1 MRPEVQ
7 IIYSLSFLIWLRKV
21 PRSLLAEA
29 CQVWERVAGKKK
41 NPPAPR
47 SHSRCS
53 QICLKVTHQ
62 PAGSP
67 STAPPSFP
75 TLAFAKQVSP
85 APPPPPPSLLG
96 LEISTSAPEHQRCFT
111 SRMFSRRGV
120 EVITVPAPVA
130 HYTVCAHC
138 LLSDPMGHNVAS
150 DSQEEEWCCF
160 FLAG

>member
-7 IIYSLSFLIWLRKV
+7 IIYSLSFLIWLRKSRGASS
-21 PRSLLAEA
+21 PRLVRFKS
-29 CQVWERVAGKKK
+29 VWLGKKK
-41 NPPAPR
+41 NPLAPC

-67 STAPPSFP
+67 STAPPSLP
-75 TLAFAKQVSP
+75 TLAFAEQVSP
-85 APPPPPPSLLG
+85 APPLPPPPPPSLLG

-130 HYTVCAHC
+130 RYTVCAHTVC
-138 LLSDPMGHNVAS
+138 
-150 DSQEEEWCCF
+150 
-160 FLAG
+160 

>member
-7 IIYSLSFLIWLRKV
+7 IIYSLSFLIWLRKSRGASS
-21 PRSLLAEA
+21 PRLVRFKS
-29 CQVWERVAGKKK
+29 VWLKKK
-41 NPPAPR
+41 NIIKNSAAPR

-85 APPPPPPSLLG
+85 APPPPPSLLG

-130 HYTVCAHC
+130 HYTVCAHTVC
-138 LLSDPMGHNVAS
+138 
-150 DSQEEEWCCF
+150 
-160 FLAG
+160 